1 MALATTKEIPE
12 YLLADPVAPEVIWET
27 GSLGS
32 PVLALRGGHPDALR
46 TMADLYAERFRKSW
60 RDIKRGIAVFIAPQ
74 RAHGTTSHDS
84 FELVAALCAANGL
97 AVASLLDSTI
107 EAPGDETNR
116 KGEPDQSFFIGETA
130 AGYLA
135 IKRRNGLEA
144 ANDAF
149 ADTPADL
156 AVEVEHTHYDAA
168 KRGIYRAA
176 GVAELWEIATALT
189 GKETAIVD
197 LQAPGGPRE
206 TPVSSVVPGVRA
218 DGLDEALLVLREIG
232 GLVELARADAR
243 GEPVAERLL
252 AAAGGADPD
261 EPAPLKPSGS

>member
-1 MALATTKEIPE
+1 
-12 YLLADPVAPEVIWET
+12 
-27 GSLGS
+27 
-32 PVLALRGGHPDALR
+32 
-46 TMADLYAERFRKSW
+46 MADLYAERFRKSW
-60 RDIKRGIAVFIAPQ
+60 RDIKHGIAVFMAPQ
-74 RAHGTTSHDS
+74 RAHGTTSHDTD
-84 FELVAALCAANGL
+84 ELVSALCAANEL
-97 AVASLLDSTI
+97 AVVSLLDSTV
-107 EAPGDETNR
+107 EALGDETNR

-130 AGYLA
+130 ADYLP

-149 ADTPADL
+149 ANTPADL

-176 GVAELWEIATALT
+176 GVAELWEFATAFA

-206 TPVSSVVPGVRA
+206 TPVSSLVPGVRA
-218 DGLDEALLVLREIG
+218 DGLNEALRLLREIG
-232 GLVELARADAR
+232 GYGDFRAALAR

-252 AAAGGADPD
+252 AATRGTAPD
-261 EPAPLKPSGS
+261 ETATLKPLGS